1 MRIAYVPTGLDG
13 PYRPHAALDASVQRA
28 LRALGHGVRE
38 TVPQHA
44 RDDAGKA
51 DLLLA
56 LHGVQLKDIDLSDL
70 PSALWLCE
78 DPYEFSEA
86 RRVRHLFTNEKA
98 AVSRYARPVA
108 YLPFAF
114 DDLAPLPEPAGTS
127 WDLCFVGVAFPRRLI
142 VLQAIQDVLTRHRT
156 VVVGPGWSGKL
167 DPAIRVLDGWMP
179 PREVG
184 SLWRASKVVLQIH
197 RDHFYENPKRIPP
210 VTPAPR
216 VFEAAGLGCC
226 QVLDAGR
233 PETAALYAEG
243 SEYLAFESTAELAGI
258 LEALLADAGRRRA
271 LGEAA
276 RARTLA
282 EHTYRHRLATL
293 LECCGKAL
301 L

>member
-1 MRIAYVPTGLDG
+1 VRIAYLPTGLDG
-13 PYRPHAALDASVQRA
+13 PSRPHAALDAAV
-28 LRALGHGVRE
+28 LRALKALGHTVRE
-38 TVPQHA
+38 TTPEKA
-44 RDDAGKA
+44 RIDAGA
-51 DLLLA
+51 SDLLLA
-56 LHGVQLKDIDLSDL
+56 LHGAQLKDMDLSEL

-78 DPYEFSEA
+78 DPYEFSES
-86 RRVRHLFTNEKA
+86 RHVRLLFTNEKA
-98 AVSRYARPVA
+98 AVARYGRPVT

-127 WDLCFVGVAFPRRLI
+127 WDLCLIGRAFPRRLI
-142 VLQAIQDVLTRHRT
+142 VLQAIQDVLKRHRT
-156 VVVGPGWSGKL
+156 VVAGPGWGGKL

-210 VTPAPR
+210 VTPAKR

-226 QVLDAGR
+226 QVVDAGR

-258 LEALLADAGRRRA
+258 VETLLADPGKRRA

-282 EHTYRHRLATL
+282 QHTYRHRIAAL
-293 LECCGKAL
+293 LECCGKTL